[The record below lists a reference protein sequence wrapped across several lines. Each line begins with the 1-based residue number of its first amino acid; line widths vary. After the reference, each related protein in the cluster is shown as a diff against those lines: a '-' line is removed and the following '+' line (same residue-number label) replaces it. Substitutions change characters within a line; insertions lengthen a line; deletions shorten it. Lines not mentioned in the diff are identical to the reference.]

1 MIESKGRE
9 RGHEA
14 VEEDITMG
22 KKVETIERPT
32 EFGTRLPLS
41 LIKRLR
47 VVAVQSERRV
57 QDIVREALE
66 PAVEKLEK
74 QVA

>member
-1 MIESKGRE
+1 
-9 RGHEA
+9 
-14 VEEDITMG
+14 MG
-22 KKVETIERPT
+22 KKTEERPI
-32 EFGTRLPLS
+32 EFGTRLPES

-47 VVAVQSERRV
+47 IAALRADRRV

>member
-1 MIESKGRE
+1 
-9 RGHEA
+9 
-14 VEEDITMG
+14 MG
-22 KKVETIERPT
+22 KKVETVERPT
-32 EFGTRLPLS
+32 EFATRLPLS

-47 VVAVQSERRV
+47 IVAVQSERRV

>member
-1 MIESKGRE
+1 MYNSKIVDKTRPSSRE
-9 RGHEA
+9 G
-14 VEEDITMG
+14 EDTMS
-22 KKVETIERPT
+22 KKTEERPI
-32 EFGTRLPLS
+32 EFGTRLPES

-47 VVAVQSERRV
+47 IAALRADRRV

>member
-1 MIESKGRE
+1 
-9 RGHEA
+9 
-14 VEEDITMG
+14 MG
-22 KKVETIERPT
+22 KKVERPT

-47 VVAVQSERRV
+47 IVAVQSERRV

-66 PAVEKLEK
+66 PVVERLEK

>member
-1 MIESKGRE
+1 MKGIYE
-9 RGHEA
+9 
-14 VEEDITMG
+14 ITKDKLRICIAEG
-22 KKVETIERPT
+22 NNERPT
-32 EFGTRLPLS
+32 EFATRLPLS

-47 VVAVQSERRV
+47 IVAVQSERRV